1 MWKLIEMATPAM
13 IYSIAMR
20 EEKEAN
26 TRNYFKILSRRV
38 IRRVIRRVMTV
49 HGNKGL
55 EKGNRSRCCGF
66 RCVECTLGDPDSRQQ
81 R

>member
-26 TRNYFKILSRRV
+26 TRNYFKILRL
-38 IRRVIRRVMTV
+38 IRRVMTV

-66 RCVECTLGDPDSRQQ
+66 RCVECTLGDPDNRQQ